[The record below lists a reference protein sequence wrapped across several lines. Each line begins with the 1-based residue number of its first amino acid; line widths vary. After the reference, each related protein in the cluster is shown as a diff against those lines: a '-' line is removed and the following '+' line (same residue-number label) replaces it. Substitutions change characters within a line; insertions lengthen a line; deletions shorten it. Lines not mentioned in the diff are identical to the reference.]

1 MAQGKEADGLSS
13 DLLIKQ
19 VSRDNL
25 KDTDVVCLPGGRIK
39 DVRDY
44 LEALPNGYESITLL
58 VGGNDCDITPPPSA
72 AAIVATY
79 GGLLDMAI
87 IKARNVT
94 VSRICPKMTTTE
106 TQQTIDAVNA
116 GLLSMC
122 DERAV
127 KFVDKT
133 PLFTLS
139 DGSVNDGYLQPDGVH
154 ITRNAI
160 DKIARNL
167 CLQVK
172 DTARGVCNGTDKT
185 RRSQPTRRLRNQ
197 RGDDADYGQTVR
209 LQPRNQRGDDVDDWQ
224 TVRRQPRSQRG
235 DDALD
240 WQTVR
245 RQPRSNQ
252 RGDDADDWQTVRC
265 QPRSNQRGDDADY
278 RQTVRLQPRNQ
289 RGDDV
294 DDWQTVRRQ
303 PRSQRGDDALDWQTV
318 RRQPRSNQRGDDADD
333 WQTVRLQPRNQRGD
347 NVDDW
352 QTVRRQP
359 RSQRGDDASG
369 WQTVRRQ
376 PRSNQPPAP
385 RHTTGPTHTT
395 CFFCGEGG
403 HVRDNCRH
411 GGKVECNSCHRLGHK
426 AKFCTL

>member
-1 MAQGKEADGLSS
+1 MLGTQDGTGQGSRW
-13 DLLIKQ
+13 LIECLANKQ

-44 LEALPNGYESITLL
+44 LEALLSGYESITLL

-87 IKARNVT
+87 INARNVT
-94 VSRICPKMTTTE
+94 VSRICTRMTTTE

-127 KFVDKT
+127 KFVDNT

-154 ITRNAI
+154 ITRKAI

-172 DTARGVCNGTDKT
+172 DTTRGVCNGADKM
-185 RRSQPTRRLRNQ
+185 RQSQPTRRLR
-197 RGDDADYGQTVR
+197 
-209 LQPRNQRGDDVDDWQ
+209 
-224 TVRRQPRSQRG
+224 
-235 DDALD
+235 
-240 WQTVR
+240 
-245 RQPRSNQ
+245 
-252 RGDDADDWQTVRC
+252 
-265 QPRSNQRGDDADY
+265 NQRGDDADY

-303 PRSQRGDDALDWQTV
+303 PRSQRGDDA
-318 RRQPRSNQRGDDADD
+318 
-333 WQTVRLQPRNQRGD
+333 
-347 NVDDW
+347 DDW

-359 RSQRGDDASG
+359 RSQRGDDADDWQTVRRQPRSNQLG
-369 WQTVRRQ
+369 DDADDWQTVRRQPRSNQRSDDADDWQTVRRQPRSQRGDDADDWQTVRRQPRSQRGDDADNWQTVRRQPRSQRGDDADDWQTVRRQ

-403 HVRDNCRH
+403 HVRDNCSH
-411 GGKVECNSCHRLGHK
+411 GGKVECNSCHRLGNK
-426 AKFCTL
+426 AKFCTQ

>member
-1 MAQGKEADGLSS
+1 MPA
-13 DLLIKQ
+13 
-19 VSRDNL
+19 R
-25 KDTDVVCLPGGRIK
+25 GRIT
-39 DVRDY
+39 DVRDH
-44 LEALPNGYESITLL
+44 LEALPSGYESITLL

-79 GGLLDMAI
+79 GGLLGMAI

-94 VSRICPKMTTTE
+94 VSSICPRMTTTE

-127 KFVDKT
+127 KFVDNT

-154 ITRNAI
+154 ITKKAI

-172 DTARGVCNGTDKT
+172 DTARGVCNGADKT
-185 RRSQPTRRLRNQ
+185 RQSQTTRRLR
-197 RGDDADYGQTVR
+197 
-209 LQPRNQRGDDVDDWQ
+209 
-224 TVRRQPRSQRG
+224 
-235 DDALD
+235 
-240 WQTVR
+240 
-245 RQPRSNQ
+245 
-252 RGDDADDWQTVRC
+252 
-265 QPRSNQRGDDADY
+265 NQRGDDADY

-294 DDWQTVRRQ
+294 DDWQTARRQPRNQRGDDVDDWQTVRLQPRNQRDDHADDWQTARRQPRSNQRGDDADDWQTVRRQ
-303 PRSQRGDDALDWQTV
+303 PRSQRGDDADDWQTV

-333 WQTVRLQPRNQRGD
+333 WQTVR
-347 NVDDW
+347 
-352 QTVRRQP
+352 RQP
-359 RSQRGDDASG
+359 RSNQRDDDAGG
-369 WQTVRRQ
+369 WQTVRCQ

-385 RHTTGPTHTT
+385 RHTTGSTHTT
-395 CFFCGEGG
+395 CFFCGERG

-426 AKFCTL
+426 AKFCNL

>member
-1 MAQGKEADGLSS
+1 M
-13 DLLIKQ
+13 
-19 VSRDNL
+19 
-25 KDTDVVCLPGGRIK
+25 IK
-39 DVRDY
+39 DVRDH
-44 LEALPNGYESITLL
+44 LEALPSGYESITLL
-58 VGGNDCDITPPPSA
+58 VGGNDCDVTPPPSA
-72 AAIVATY
+72 AAIIATY

-94 VSRICPKMTTTE
+94 VSSICPRMTTTE

-127 KFVDKT
+127 KFVDNT

-154 ITRNAI
+154 ITRQAI

-172 DTARGVCNGTDKT
+172 DTARGVCNGADKT
-185 RRSQPTRRLRNQ
+185 RQSQPTRRLRNQ
-197 RGDDADYGQTVR
+197 RGDDAD
-209 LQPRNQRGDDVDDWQ
+209 DWQ
-224 TVRRQPRSQRG
+224 TVHLQPRSQRG
-235 DDALD
+235 DD
-240 WQTVR
+240 V
-245 RQPRSNQ
+245 
-252 RGDDADDWQTVRC
+252 
-265 QPRSNQRGDDADY
+265 
-278 RQTVRLQPRNQ
+278 
-289 RGDDV
+289 
-294 DDWQTVRRQ
+294 
-303 PRSQRGDDALDWQTV
+303 
-318 RRQPRSNQRGDDADD
+318 DD

-347 NVDDW
+347 DADDWQTVHRQPRSNQRGDDADDWHTVRRQSRNQRGYDADDW
-352 QTVRRQP
+352 QTVRRQQ
-359 RSQRGDDASG
+359 RSNQRDDDAGG

-376 PRSNQPPAP
+376 LRSNQPPAP
-385 RHTTGPTHTT
+385 RYTTGPTHTT